1 MAKGKGKKGGKKK
14 GKGKV
19 EKPEGALT
27 EVDKTF
33 YELTIT
39 DLNRKL
45 ARLRSTNT
53 ELEEKNETLNEKL
66 TKLDEDRNDVIV
78 YLKRILQERTEEIN
92 ELQVGITK
100 LQESLEQDKEECTT
114 KTEQMENDYKQMHE
128 QLTSE
133 IKLLEGKLNALEEF
147 RVQREDLM
155 KKFEAQEDQM
165 EEQEQKHKR
174 AIYEIERKFIIAK
187 DKLKKE
193 MEARLL
199 QLSTE
204 FQDAT
209 EIRIAA
215 TTHRVIRE
223 NIAINNELDEMLNVH
238 KRLYSENQDMK
249 QRDKTLRQQ
258 AQLHCIEKNKALGKA
273 RVQGKV
279 IEQLTGEHESMKKKL
294 EHFKNIESDMHVAR
308 EELYK
313 AHLKVQSLENK
324 IRVLEQNFHAAKCT
338 ITSLET
344 NSSYYLAEATRLEAV
359 LLEAVGAIK
368 EAAKIQRA
376 QRITDK
382 ATLATKRENLLNQLF
397 KLMITAKDTKI
408 KKPSLSSVSSVESI
422 YKKGDLGFV
431 PPESKVIRPTL
442 RAIRTLQSQT
452 GSSLG
457 EGSGDEGAKAQTGT
471 SIGQDDGK
479 IYQEESKEEE
489 NSQPSVVFFD
499 DKEST
504 EEEEPLPMPE
514 EVEEIGEIDPLSVT
528 QMMSSVGRL
537 PVTKSTSRTGS
548 KPAIE

>member
-1 MAKGKGKKGGKKK
+1 MAKGKGKKGGKKAK
-14 GKGKV
+14 KI

-45 ARLRSTNT
+45 ARLRATNT
-53 ELEEKNETLNEKL
+53 ELEDKNEILNEKF

-78 YLKRILQERTEEIN
+78 YLKRILQERTEEIS
-92 ELQVGITK
+92 ELQSGITK
-100 LQESLEQDKEECTT
+100 LQESLEQDKEECVT
-114 KTEQMENDYKQMHE
+114 KTDQMENDYKQMHE

-147 RVQREDLM
+147 RIQREDLM
-155 KKFEAQEDQM
+155 KKFEAQEEQM

-174 AIYEIERKFIIAK
+174 AVYEIERKFIIAK

-258 AQLHCIEKNKALGKA
+258 AQLHCTEKNKALSKA
-273 RVQGKV
+273 RVQNKI
-279 IEQLTGEHESMKKKL
+279 IEQLTNEYESMKNKL
-294 EHFKNIESDMHVAR
+294 ENYKTIESDMHIAR
-308 EELYK
+308 EDLY
-313 AHLKVQSLENK
+313 ASNLKVQSLENK
-324 IRVLEQNFHAAKCT
+324 IRVLEQNLHAARCT
-338 ITSLET
+338 ITCLET
-344 NSSYYLAEATRLEAV
+344 NSSYYQAEATRLEEV

-368 EAAKIQRA
+368 EATKLQKVQKIA
-376 QRITDK
+376 DK
-382 ATLATKRENLLNQLF
+382 GTLAIKRENLLNHLF

-408 KKPSLSSVSSVESI
+408 KKPSLSSVSSMDSI
-422 YKKGDLGFV
+422 YQRGDLGFV
-431 PPESKVIRPTL
+431 PPETKVVRPIL
-442 RAIRTLQSQT
+442 KAIRHLQSQT
-452 GSSLG
+452 GSSLADEEEDEMG
-457 EGSGDEGAKAQTGT
+457 KSTKRESGQENDKNFKDE
-471 SIGQDDGK
+471 I
-479 IYQEESKEEE
+479 KEEE
-489 NSQPSVVFFD
+489 NSQQSIVFFD

-504 EEEEPLPMPE
+504 EEEEVLPVFE
-514 EVEEIGEIDPLSVT
+514 EVGSEGEDREINALSAS
-528 QMMSSVGRL
+528 QMLSSIGRI
-537 PVTKSTSRTGS
+537 PTIKSSRTGS
-548 KPAIE
+548 KPAL